1 MEYKVRQSKVMTAVG
16 AAVLIVAGALFGG
29 LMVYAIIQAVS
40 ASNSEDLLLHVL
52 VSACSLLVAIA
63 LIGVAIHTIWQ
74 YYHVVDIFQE
84 DRLVRMSGNKVKYVV
99 PYRDIAKVTRSP
111 LLGECLIICKGPI
124 KMQNG
129 KNASKILMEFYSKTD
144 FLKIQQI
151 IGKCY
156 FVPYDGDW

>member
-29 LMVYAIIQAVS
+29 LMVYAIIQAAS
-40 ASNSEDLLLHVL
+40 ATNSEDLLLHVL
-52 VSACSLLVAIA
+52 VSVCSLLVAIS

-111 LLGECLIICKGPI
+111 FLGECLIICKGPI

-129 KNASKILMEFYSKTD
+129 KIASKILMEFYSKTD

-151 IGKCY
+151 IGKSC
-156 FVPYDGDW
+156 FVPCDGDW

>member
-52 VSACSLLVAIA
+52 VSVCSLLVAIS

-84 DRLVRMSGNKVKYVV
+84 DRLVRMSANKIKYVV
-99 PYRDIAKVTRSP
+99 LYRDVIKVSCSP
-111 LLGECLIICKGPI
+111 LLGECLIICKDPI

-129 KNASKILMEFYSKTD
+129 KIASKILMEFYSKTD

-151 IGKCY
+151 IGKCC
-156 FVPYDGDW
+156 FVPCDGDW